1 MASNKSPESSVCS
14 RSSHQGSPE
23 FWQQLGQEFSFA
35 DVDEDQLRHR
45 TEQWLTCASE
55 ILGAPPQTLKKAKRY
70 IA

>member
-14 RSSHQGSPE
+14 RSSHQGSP
-23 FWQQLGQEFSFA
+23 
-35 DVDEDQLRHR
+35 DEDQLRQR

-55 ILGAPPQTLKKAKRY
+55 SLGAPPQTLKKAKRY